1 MTEKGVTF
9 MFKHQKFYTVT
20 ALFLTLGILFSACG
34 NLQKPEERDETT
46 TSPVVLTTTETPV
59 IYETVG
65 LFPPDSSGID
75 ASLCVTMRQ
84 YHWSGYGISTK
95 SIQDKGYALTL
106 SQLLQNAPKTGEL
119 IPALSDEEQWVTENS
134 GHLPAKPGTLWI
146 DTQNGFFRLT
156 DDDTSLCRVETHLG
170 EGIALE
176 MSEEL
181 RTLLLNLWSYYPYDY
196 DSGTYQDGK
205 LFITHRFPA
214 SSAVDILVKD
224 IHISRKEGEK
234 STITIEVYS
243 PKQQEISVLLDCR
256 QSDDNLGLGD
266 RKTVSLN
273 ANESRTLTLSFI
285 GWTSVGYEVVLT
297 ADNTRIGLWI
307 MP

>member
-1 MTEKGVTF
+1 ML
-9 MFKHQKFYTVT
+9 KHQKFYSIT

-34 NLQKPEERDETT
+34 NLQKPAKSNETRT
-46 TSPVVLTTTETPV
+46 APAILMTTETPV

-75 ASLCVTMRQ
+75 ANLCITMRQ

-95 SIQDKGYALTL
+95 SIQDKGYVLKL
-106 SQLLQNAPKTGEL
+106 SQLLENALQTGEIL
-119 IPALSDEEQWVTENS
+119 PALSDGEQWVTENS
-134 GHLPAKPGTLWI
+134 GQLPAKPGTLWI

-156 DDDTSLCRVETHLG
+156 DDYTSLCRVETHLG

-176 MSEEL
+176 MSDEL
-181 RTLLLNLWSYYPYDY
+181 RTLLLNLWSYYPYHY

-205 LFITHRFPA
+205 LFISHRFPA
-214 SSAVDILVKD
+214 SSIVDIIVKD
-224 IHISRKEGEK
+224 MHISHKEGKK
-234 STITIEVYS
+234 STITVEVYS
-243 PKQQEISVLLDCR
+243 PTQQEITVLLDCR

-266 RKTVSLN
+266 QKTVSLN
-273 ANESRTLTLSFI
+273 ANESKTLTLSFI